1 MKAGWLNIWVYKEV
15 FGKKYSFL
23 NVPSVR
29 QGVTIF
35 CAPNNMGTNVY
46 SALKKQSL
54 KISWEMVEK
63 SAVPYNHLWN
73 FVFEEPTFWTIW
85 LFLWV
90 SRYHLIFLKIGSYFT
105 SLIFR
110 VLKGRYFSNHNY
122 KFFKSLLKSKLVKI
136 N

>member
-1 MKAGWLNIWVYKEV
+1 MYKEV

-63 SAVPYNHLWN
+63 SAVP
-73 FVFEEPTFWTIW
+73 
-85 LFLWV
+85 
-90 SRYHLIFLKIGSYFT
+90 
-105 SLIFR
+105 
-110 VLKGRYFSNHNY
+110 
-122 KFFKSLLKSKLVKI
+122 
-136 N
+136 